1 MTMAVEVSI
10 SIRSLLHSAPRA
22 ASSEQEEE
30 VTNKKEKRERRTPI
44 MRPHAAGMDIGAEE
58 IYVAVP
64 RDHDEQSV
72 RCFSTFT
79 VDLHALAD
87 WLQQCGINT
96 VAMESTGVYWIPI
109 FQILESRGLEV
120 FLVNAHYLKSVP
132 GRKSDVS
139 DCQWIQYLHS
149 VGLLQGSFRPPD
161 KVCAVRTLWRHRQS
175 LLQMAAEHIL
185 HMQKSLSLMN
195 VQIHHVLSDITGL
208 SGLAILDA
216 ILAGERDG
224 VKLARLSHTS
234 VKSPREKIA
243 QALQGDYRPEHLFVL
258 QQSLAGYRYY
268 QERITELDRE
278 IQQLMKAVGSSEDLQ
293 KEIPKRTKRTKYN
306 RQVNDPAFDLRREL
320 YRIAGVD
327 LTDIPGVSTLTAQAI
342 LTEIGPDVSRFRN
355 ASAFASWLGL
365 CPEKRISG
373 GKVLS
378 CKTRKVKSRAALA
391 LRLGAH
397 SLCRAK
403 DYFGEFFR
411 RMRAKLGAAQA
422 TTATAHKMARVIYH
436 VLRTKTPYNE
446 TIFHEC
452 DDQAR
457 QRAEGRL
464 RRQAASL
471 GFQVIPVSASA
482 Q

>member
-1 MTMAVEVSI
+1 MAKKKSK
-10 SIRSLLHSAPRA
+10 
-22 ASSEQEEE
+22 SEGQTR
-30 VTNKKEKRERRTPI
+30 V

-64 RDHDEQSV
+64 SDHSEDPV

-79 VDLHALAD
+79 CDLHALAE
-87 WLQQCGINT
+87 WLGHCGITT

-109 FQILESRGLEV
+109 FQILESRGFEV

-161 KVCAVRTLWRHRQS
+161 KICAVRTLWRHRQS

-216 ILAGERDG
+216 ILTGERDC
-224 VKLARLSHTS
+224 VKLAQLCHPS
-234 VKSPREKIA
+234 VKSPRDKIA
-243 QALQGDYRPEHLFVL
+243 QALEGDYRPEHLFVL
-258 QQSLAGYRYY
+258 QQSLSGYRYY
-268 QERITELDRE
+268 QQQITELDRQ
-278 IQQLMKAVGSSEDLQ
+278 IQQLMKTVGRSEGSQ
-293 KEIPKRTKRTKYN
+293 EEMPKRTKRTKYN
-306 RQVNDPAFDLRREL
+306 RQANDPSFDLRREL

-378 CKTRKVKSRAALA
+378 CKTRKVKSRTALA

-403 DYFGEFFR
+403 DYFGNFFR

-422 TTATAHKMARVIYH
+422 TTATAHKMARIIYH
-436 VLRTKTPYNE
+436 VLRTKAPYNE
-446 TIFHEC
+446 TVFYKC
-452 DDQAR
+452 DQQAR
-457 QRAEGRL
+457 QRAETRL
-464 RRQAASL
+464 RKRAADM
-471 GFQVIPVSASA
+471 GFQLVPALHP
-482 Q
+482 